1 MNMCMESSIQKAI
14 EDLRRGKIVLIYDA
28 EGREEETDLVAASQF
43 VSPEMVRT
51 MRKDGGGL
59 IFLMVHSDIWKKF
72 KLPYLTDVYLENWE
86 KYPVFK
92 ALVPNDIPYDTK
104 SSFSLTINHRNTFT
118 GITDVDRAMTM
129 KEFARVAAESF
140 KLHDGHAL
148 DMFGQEFRS
157 PGHVPICSAS
167 IDILKNRFGHTELS
181 VALITMAG
189 LTPVAAGCEMM
200 GDDGHALS
208 KEEAIAYSEEH
219 GYVYLE
225 GREIVEAWK
234 AWSE

>member
-1 MNMCMESSIQKAI
+1 MESGIQKAI
-14 EDLRRGKIVLIYDA
+14 EDLRKGKIVLIYDA

-59 IFLMVHSDIWKKF
+59 IFLMVHSDVWKKF

-140 KLHDGHAL
+140 ELHDGHAL
-148 DMFGQEFRS
+148 DMFGEEFRS

-167 IDILKNRFGHTELS
+167 TDILKNRFGHTELS
-181 VALITMAG
+181 VALMTMAG

-200 GDDGHALS
+200 GDDGNALS
-208 KEEAIAYSEEH
+208 KEEAIAYAEEH
-219 GYVYLE
+219 EYVYLE

>member
-1 MNMCMESSIQKAI
+1 MESRIEEAI
-14 EDLRRGKIVLIYDA
+14 DDLRAGRIVLIYDA
-28 EGREEETDLVAASQF
+28 DGREEETDLIVASQF
-43 VSPEMVRT
+43 VTPEIVRT

-59 IFLMVHSDIWKKF
+59 IFLMVHADIWKKL
-72 KLPYLTDVYLENWE
+72 KLPYMTDLYLENWD

-104 SSFSLTINHRNTFT
+104 SSFSLTINHRKTFT

-129 KEFARVAAESF
+129 REFANLAEKSF
-140 KLHDGHAL
+140 NLHDGYAL
-148 DMFGQEFRS
+148 DMFGKEFRS

-167 IDILKNRFGHTELS
+167 PDILKDRFGHTELS
-181 VALITMAG
+181 VALVSMAG
-189 LTPVAAGCEMM
+189 LVPVATGCEMM

-208 KEEAIAYSEEH
+208 KEKAMAYADEH
-219 GYVYLE
+219 EYVHLD
-225 GREIVEAWK
+225 GTEIIEAWK